1 MVDIQGYKF
10 ENTAQFLSL
19 CSAEGCRVVS
29 FGNTPDQTFS
39 LPFWVHVSIT
49 WRVVRRFTFFRTLP
63 PWFHVINQVMGRSES
78 PLLLFSC
85 TKETKITE
93 GFFFLFFQHDVDDS
107 DYYTNGAGY
116 HHSHKYGFGLL
127 DSWRLVNTAK
137 VNVGCFWKV
146 VLIAASTL

>member
-10 ENTAQFLSL
+10 ENTAQFLPL

-29 FGNTPDQTFS
+29 FGNTPDQTFRS
-39 LPFWVHVSIT
+39 LFESTCQSREGSWGVSLSFALF
-49 WRVVRRFTFFRTLP
+49 RHGFTKVL
-63 PWFHVINQVMGRSES
+63 GRSES
-78 PLLLFSC
+78 PLFLFSC
-85 TKETKITE
+85 TKERKITE

-146 VLIAASTL
+146 VPIAASTL